1 MRKFLPILKI
11 LLYNPKIQINR
22 HFMEHIRPPKFASS
36 FVSAGAH
43 INHMASYCPCV
54 FGVHRNLPRT
64 RLMHSGNDN
73 RWYAHLYV
81 IVSSI
86 ANQLRMNGQICNY
99 MLTSYYRRMSVLHA
113 LSYQT
118 LREVELKENILATC

>member
-64 RLMHSGNDN
+64 GLMHSGNDN

-113 LSYQT
+113 FISDAA
-118 LREVELKENILATC
+118 RS